1 MTPGFSKYRLGSLL
15 SNLGTYT
22 FHSPPNI
29 PTRTKSLIARRSNAE
44 TMVDVNVN
52 RTWTGELYSC
62 KWRGGSG
69 DAEAEAD
76 LIIIFRIRISFSFE
90 AERYTTL
97 HLASTASVS
106 ASSILHRVKSKLP
119 VDVRVLRSG

>member
-22 FHSPPNI
+22 FQSPPNI

-44 TMVDVNVN
+44 TIVDVNVN

-62 KWRGGSG
+62 KWRGGSVDG
-69 DAEAEAD
+69 DAEAAF
-76 LIIIFRIRISFSFE
+76 IIIFRIRISFSFE
-90 AERYTTL
+90 AERYTAL
-97 HLASTASVS
+97 HFASTASVS
-106 ASSILHRVKSKLP
+106 ASLILNRVKSKVP